1 MGHFSELDAQLRKL
15 AEPEQEIRHHQTKA
29 LGLVTAAAHATF
41 ALDDALA
48 ALEVLNELN
57 LSEGAAFAQGKAL
70 GAIENAQRLLNDALR
85 EILK

>member
-1 MGHFSELDAQLRKL
+1 MGHFSELDAQLRQL
-15 AEPEQEIRHHQTKA
+15 AEPEEIRHHQTKA
-29 LGLVTAAAHATF
+29 LGMVTAAAHATF